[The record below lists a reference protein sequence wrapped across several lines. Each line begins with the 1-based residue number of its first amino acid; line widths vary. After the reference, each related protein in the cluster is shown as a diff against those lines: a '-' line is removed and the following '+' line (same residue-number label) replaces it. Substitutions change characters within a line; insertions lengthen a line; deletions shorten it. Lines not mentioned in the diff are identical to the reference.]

1 MGTET
6 IGTVP
11 AATPPGPPPPSTA
24 PGGLSAGTWSVTWSG
39 LRTVMSLELRQR
51 VRSSRWVV
59 VLVLWMA
66 ALGGITALIRYA
78 THTLYQP
85 YIPVDGPQADAELAR
100 LQAELAGRL
109 MFGLVIFLV
118 LSLGALVAP
127 ALSATSINGDR
138 RAGVLASLQVSL
150 LSPAEIVL
158 GRLLAAWLTALALLV
173 AAAPFVLWAFVEGGT
188 SPGRLLV
195 TVLLTAVTLLVVCSI
210 GLGWSAVTAR
220 TSSSVVLTYL
230 TVTGL
235 GLGLPLLFALALPL
249 TQQDTRV
256 RYVNTIYVDP
266 AGSPTQSVDPSVVP
280 NARLVCQTQTETV
293 RQVRTEKVWW
303 LLAPSPYVVV
313 ADASPRPPARRGL
326 APDDLLSAIRSTVR
340 EVRLGPQT
348 VQGSCDVDPGDF
360 ERRELERREARE
372 RAGLTWPFGLAADL
386 LLAAGATV
394 VAVRRL
400 RAPAATLPRGVRVG

>member
-11 AATPPGPPPPSTA
+11 PQQPEPEQPPEQRAAG
-24 PGGLSAGTWSVTWSG
+24 GTWSLTWSG
-39 LRTVMSLELRQR
+39 LRTVVSLELRQR
-51 VRSSRWVV
+51 VRSSRWAV

-85 YIPVDGPQADAELAR
+85 YAGADGPLSDAELAKA
-100 LQAELAGRL
+100 QADLSGRL

-138 RAGVLASLQVSL
+138 RAGVLATLQVSL
-150 LSPAEIVL
+150 LSPAEIVI
-158 GRLLAAWLTALALLV
+158 GRLLAAWFTALALL
-173 AAAPFVLWAFVEGGT
+173 AASGPFIIWAFVEGGT
-188 SPGRLLV
+188 PPSRLLV
-195 TVLLTAVTLLVVCSI
+195 TVLLTAVTLLVVCAV
-210 GLGWSAVTAR
+210 GLGWSALTAR

-230 TVTGL
+230 TVAGL
-235 GLGLPLLFALALPL
+235 GLGLPLLFVLSLPL
-249 TQQDTRV
+249 TQRDGQV
-256 RYVNTIYVDP
+256 RYVNSIYVDP
-266 AGSPTQSVDPSVVP
+266 AGSPTESVDPSVVP
-280 NARLVCQTQTETV
+280 NARLVCSTETQTV
-293 RQVRTEKVWW
+293 RQVHTEDVWW

-313 ADASPRPPARRGL
+313 ADASPRPAGDSR
-326 APDDLLSAIRSTVR
+326 AVVAEDLLSSIRTGVR
-340 EVRLGPQT
+340 EVRLGPEA
-348 VQGSCDVDPGDF
+348 VQGSCDVNPGDY
-360 ERRELERREARE
+360 ERREQQRRADRE
-372 RAGLTWPFGLAADL
+372 RAGLTWPFGLAVDL
-386 LLAAGATV
+386 LLAAGSVV